1 MNLENNQLEDVSN
14 IGLNHKKGIFIG
26 LFEEVLFQIT
36 NKYLFIVSTSITL
49 PSLLEG
55 LVLFLFIMSRNSRK
69 FNLSLPVYKTFFC
82 NQLNYF
88 IKSCFQLYCTYLQHN
103 AKTGMDKLFIAMCR
117 KLNFASWKRQFCL
130 IRYGNFQGNFF
141 CLGKL
146 KYKKILAKFVLYD
159 FDQKVFH
166 VQLDSD

>member
-1 MNLENNQLEDVSN
+1 MYWIVWRGTFLDHQQIFVHSVNQHYTTFTFRGSCTFLV
-14 IGLNHKKGIFIG
+14 HHVAK
-26 LFEEVLFQIT
+26 
-36 NKYLFIVSTSITL
+36 L
-49 PSLLEG
+49 PEIQF
-55 LVLFLFIMSRNSRK
+55 VVACVQDI
-69 FNLSLPVYKTFFC
+69 FC

-159 FDQKVFH
+159 FD
-166 VQLDSD
+166 